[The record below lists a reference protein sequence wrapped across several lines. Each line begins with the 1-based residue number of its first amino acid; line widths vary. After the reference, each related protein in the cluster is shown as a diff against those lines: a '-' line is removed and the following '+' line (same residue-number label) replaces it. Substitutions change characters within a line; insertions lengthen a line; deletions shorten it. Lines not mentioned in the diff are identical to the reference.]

1 MKQGN
6 PTNVEFKLKCAYMEK
21 NVHNSVYHIYV
32 LSYKIMPSLEYQI
45 IVYIYRE
52 MWMKICIQGLWGI
65 KIG

>member
-32 LSYKIMPSLEYQI
+32 LSYKIMSSLWYQI
-45 IVYIYRE
+45 IVYIS
-52 MWMKICIQGLWGI
+52 L
-65 KIG
+65 